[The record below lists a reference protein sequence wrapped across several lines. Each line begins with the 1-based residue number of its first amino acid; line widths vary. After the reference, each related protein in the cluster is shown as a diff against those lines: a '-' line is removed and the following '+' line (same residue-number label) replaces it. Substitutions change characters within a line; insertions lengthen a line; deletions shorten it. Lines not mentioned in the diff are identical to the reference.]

1 MTVRSGRKCSALL
14 MNPNRAGCLV
24 KTCLES
30 SHWNSTVCFLTW
42 NLSVTPRGRLCFRL
56 VPAMPS
62 TAETECGLW
71 PTPLVGS
78 TNEAAHNQI
87 SGRFRE
93 AMAKKMALWPT
104 PRSGKTSDE
113 TEEAWT
119 ARRDA
124 GKVSTPPLTLAVKM
138 WPTPTAST
146 GGPEPEGKTGRKL
159 ATIAKL
165 YPTMDVGAAKGRGAE
180 SAEQRSRLGGS
191 LNPTWVEWLM
201 GYPAGWTDCGDSETP
216 SSRKSPPR

>member
-1 MTVRSGRKCSALL
+1 MTVRSGLKCSALL
-14 MNPNRAGCLV
+14 RTPSPAGCLV

-30 SHWNSTVCFLTW
+30 SLWNSTVCWLTW
-42 NLSVTPRGRLCFRL
+42 KISATPRGRLCFQL
-56 VPAMPS
+56 APS
-62 TAETECGLW
+62 TPDTAETECGLW

-78 TNEAAHNQI
+78 TNAAAHNQI

-104 PRSGKTSDE
+104 PRSGKTTNENAE
-113 TEEAWT
+113 TWEK
-119 ARRDA
+119 RYND
-124 GKVSTPPLTLAVKM
+124 GKVSTPPLTLAVKL

-159 ATIAKL
+159 ATMAKL
-165 YPTMDVGAAKGRGAE
+165 YPTMDVGAAKGRGE
-180 SAEQRSRLGGS
+180 KSAEQRSRLGGS

-201 GYPAGWTDCGDSETP
+201 GYPAGWTDCEDSETP